1 VLLGAR
7 PVGKDETWMRARN
20 HALDGLRGL
29 AALGVLTLHVW
40 MFTVQRAH
48 DPRELVSTLMG
59 ELRLGVVL
67 FFVLSGFLLAG
78 PWVAAALD
86 ERRTP
91 RLGRF
96 AVSRAARIV
105 PAYWVAMLGSFR
117 LLAGSGHHYEVGLGQ
132 LPLFAGFGQNYV
144 AATAGKLDPPMW
156 SLVVEVS
163 FYAVL
168 PIAGWLLV
176 RAARRGRMVL
186 ACAGLAG
193 LGLAWSAAGVALA
206 WPDTAMATLPT
217 FLPVFACGMTA
228 AALLHRRAPS
238 LVLWWA
244 LIAAGAGLVGANAL
258 WHHQGT
264 GITGHVVRPARRGRL
279 RGDRGGR
286 GGAPTGRALV
296 CAPARPGHDL
306 LRALP
311 LAPAGSAVAAVH
323 RALRLW
329 LRPPVGGGRRAER
342 GRRHRELG
350 ARRAPRHRGR
360 RPLAPVDA
368 PGADLPGRPPHQAA
382 AERGLSRCGSPG
394 VCADSA
400 ERLTRP

>member
-96 AVSRAARIV
+96 AVRRAARIV
-105 PAYWVAMLGSFR
+105 PAYWVAMLGSFW

-217 FLPVFACGMTA
+217 FLPIFACGMAA

-264 GITGHVVRPARRGRL
+264 GITGHVVRDLPAAVGF
-279 RGDRGGR
+279 
-286 GGAPTGRALV
+286 AAIV
-296 CAPARPGHDL
+296 A
-306 LRALP
+306 
-311 LAPAGSAVAAVH
+311 AVAA
-323 RALRLW
+323 RPPAALSSAPLRGLGTISYGLYLWHLPVLLW
-329 LRPPVGGGRRAER
+329 LQFTGLVGSGFVLPWVEVAALSVAVAIASWVLVERPVIEAAVGWRPWTRRVPTFPAD
-342 GRRHRELG
+342 RHIK
-350 ARRAPRHRGR
+350 
-360 RPLAPVDA
+360 PLPSVA
-368 PGADLPGRPPHQAA
+368 
-382 AERGLSRCGSPG
+382 
-394 VCADSA
+394 
-400 ERLTRP
+400 